1 MILTINML
9 LKKLIKNLPKLKK
22 NIKIK
27 GITTN
32 SKKVQKKLYFFFF
45 CNKEATIEMVKN
57 LLIKLFKKELLLLFV
72 QRIVN
77 INIKTLQL

>member
-27 GITTN
+27 GITTD
-32 SKKVQKKLYFFFF
+32 SKKVK
-45 CNKEATIEMVKN
+45 KN
-57 LLIKLFKKELLLLFV
+57 LF
-72 QRIVN
+72 
-77 INIKTLQL
+77 LQ